1 MDVARSRT
9 RAAVRRRRPS
19 QVAGRSLSSGNKKWQ
34 KDLTRIAERTTSV
47 AKSTHLPTHE
57 TELKF
62 VLDDITPRELWARVK
77 ALKLQSTG
85 PRAKTL
91 RTTYFDTP
99 DHALKKAGIALRL
112 RRDGRRWV
120 QTVKTNAKLHGGLS
134 RVGEVENHA
143 PGGRL
148 DIQAIP
154 DVSTR
159 EEVLRRTKGAAL
171 LPVCET
177 VIKRSAAE
185 LSLEDGTRAEL
196 AIDVGEIRASG
207 HSADLRELEIE
218 LIEGKPG
225 RLFDIAQALLPAGG
239 LRFSRLSKG
248 ARGYLLAKE
257 GRIEPPLEPRN
268 AEPIAVEPTEIAEHA
283 ALATLRECLDQIA
296 TNVVVVRKL
305 DEIEGPHQLRIG
317 LRRLRSAFSVYSPV
331 LSCPEMDRLSREAK
345 WLGQEVGR
353 LRDLDVVA
361 KDIVGREAR
370 LNPDEPGL
378 SALAE
383 ALAQQAAQQREHV
396 RTLLVS
402 PRAQS
407 FLIALARFEETR
419 GWLVAEDF
427 EQTERL
433 AMPAL
438 RLSRRSLTKCWK
450 KVDRLAQHLEQLN
463 AEQRH
468 ELRKELKKLRYATEF
483 FSPIYSAKQVRK
495 FLKSLK
501 MLQAVFGDL
510 NDAVTVKAIMAEET
524 NRLDGRDAGVQRAI
538 GWVIGASQTRAEFG
552 WNMAK
557 DLWRDLDQ
565 ARPFWK

>member
-1 MDVARSRT
+1 M
-9 RAAVRRRRPS
+9 
-19 QVAGRSLSSGNKKWQ
+19 
-34 KDLTRIAERTTSV
+34 
-47 AKSTHLPTHE
+47 HE

-207 HSADLRELEIE
+207 HSAGLRELEIE

-239 LRFSRLSKG
+239 LRFSRLSKR
-248 ARGYLLAKE
+248 ARGYLLAKGGGSNRNWNRE
-257 GRIEPPLEPRN
+257 TPSRLPSSRPRSPSTPRWLRFASASTRSPRTLWWSASWTRSRGRIN
-268 AEPIAVEPTEIAEHA
+268 CGSGCGASGA
-283 ALATLRECLDQIA
+283 
-296 TNVVVVRKL
+296 
-305 DEIEGPHQLRIG
+305 
-317 LRRLRSAFSVYSPV
+317 RSP
-331 LSCPEMDRLSREAK
+331 C
-345 WLGQEVGR
+345 
-353 LRDLDVVA
+353 
-361 KDIVGREAR
+361 I
-370 LNPDEPGL
+370 
-378 SALAE
+378 
-383 ALAQQAAQQREHV
+383 
-396 RTLLVS
+396 
-402 PRAQS
+402 
-407 FLIALARFEETR
+407 
-419 GWLVAEDF
+419 
-427 EQTERL
+427 
-433 AMPAL
+433 
-438 RLSRRSLTKCWK
+438 
-450 KVDRLAQHLEQLN
+450 
-463 AEQRH
+463 
-468 ELRKELKKLRYATEF
+468 LRY
-483 FSPIYSAKQVRK
+483 
-495 FLKSLK
+495 
-501 MLQAVFGDL
+501 
-510 NDAVTVKAIMAEET
+510 
-524 NRLDGRDAGVQRAI
+524 
-538 GWVIGASQTRAEFG
+538 
-552 WNMAK
+552 
-557 DLWRDLDQ
+557 
-565 ARPFWK
+565 